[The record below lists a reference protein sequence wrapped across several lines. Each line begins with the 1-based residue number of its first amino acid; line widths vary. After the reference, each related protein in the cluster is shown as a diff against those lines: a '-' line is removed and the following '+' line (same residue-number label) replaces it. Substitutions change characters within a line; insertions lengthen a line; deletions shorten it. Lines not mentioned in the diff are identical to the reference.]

1 MRIHTAKTANDATT
15 AQFRISGLR
24 MLASHAPGAPDAAW
38 FISVAAS
45 TPRTMGLGLRYRAA
59 STRERSCVLS
69 PISASPTTLVETR
82 NDCMG
87 CCIRAARTER
97 DDAHSSDPVGS
108 ECVSSVLPNISCA
121 RHEESFRLAK
131 CVDVRPRTSRSS
143 RLHPN
148 PKARFYRARCYRI
161 KSPDWKLI
169 AMTNLTRRVCGGPL
183 TACRGCSRGSA
194 VRSRPGVIS
203 MLRIDKEVE

>member
-1 MRIHTAKTANDATT
+1 MMRRLPN
-15 AQFRISGLR
+15 SGYPDSECSR
-24 MLASHAPGAPDAAW
+24 AMLLAHQMLHGL
-38 FISVAAS
+38 SVSRQARRGRWESACDIV
-45 TPRTMGLGLRYRAA
+45 GIGLRYRAA

-97 DDAHSSDPVGS
+97 DDAHSGDPVGS

-148 PKARFYRARCYRI
+148 EKARFYRARCYRI
-161 KSPDWKLI
+161 KSPDWKLR
-169 AMTNLTRRVCGGPL
+169 AMTNVTRRVCGGPL
-183 TACRGCSRGSA
+183 TACRGCSRGTA
-194 VRSRPGVIS
+194 VR
-203 MLRIDKEVE
+203 